1 MLPLTR
7 GPLHDLFANEE
18 KTANLRTAISE
29 RWTVTGSSQAPL
41 LSQASWSDT
50 KVVLWNIYSATHC

>member
-1 MLPLTR
+1 LVTMLPLTR

-29 RWTVTGSSQAPL
+29 R
-41 LSQASWSDT
+41 
-50 KVVLWNIYSATHC
+50 